1 MNIVIQN
8 LRYIYCVYI
17 LSLMMVDRT
26 SPAADQGWWPISY
39 NGQMGRIQSFVY
51 VEYILGTNGSHQG
64 QSGVT
69 KCTV

>member
-1 MNIVIQN
+1 
-8 LRYIYCVYI
+8 
-17 LSLMMVDRT
+17 MMVDRT